1 MPCVFLE
8 NITYPLV
15 RLGLVD
21 IVDVD
26 EYDLA
31 VSDIQG
37 VQEKIGFFTIHCNP
51 SLPLSPT

>member
-15 RLGLVD
+15 GLGLVD